1 MFSSRHQP
9 GKLREADY
17 PFASQ
22 SYVGSGG
29 REKPSNVLVF
39 IVGGCTFEEAKDMV
53 EVSKETGVHIVL
65 GGSCIHSSKT
75 FLADVAQLARAQY

>member
-1 MFSSRHQP
+1 M
-9 GKLREADY
+9 
-17 PFASQ
+17 
-22 SYVGSGG
+22 
-29 REKPSNVLVF
+29 LVF